1 MENARNVCRDS
12 RLLAVKPIPVRIGAY
27 PQVFIELTNKIYI
40 MVQEV
45 KQEVKK
51 VTGDFVQSIANMKV
65 NEEIEISITDYD
77 TVMSSARYRAKR
89 KYGVLVER
97 VGPLDYDSGYF
108 RIKRTA

>member
-1 MENARNVCRDS
+1 MEDARNVCRDS

-65 NEEIEISITDYD
+65 NEEIEILITDYD
-77 TVMSSARYRAKR
+77 NVMSSARYRAKR

-97 VGPLDYDSGYF
+97 VGPLDYASGYF
-108 RIKRTA
+108 RIKRTV